1 MQALSGRDVY
11 KEFALVQLLQNIL
24 ILRHFLYLLLISDL
38 INKTKMPSIRIA
50 SNDNEIFTVDLKIAK
65 KSVTLKTLLEDL
77 GIGEDAKDD
86 EAVPLPNV
94 NATTLKKVIEWATYH
109 KNDPTYPEDDE
120 NKVQRMD
127 ISSWDADFLKVDQGT
142 LFELILAAN
151 YLDIKVCYLLA
162 H

>member
-1 MQALSGRDVY
+1 
-11 KEFALVQLLQNIL
+11 
-24 ILRHFLYLLLISDL
+24 
-38 INKTKMPSIRIA
+38 MPSIRIA

-142 LFELILAAN
+142 LF
-151 YLDIKVCYLLA
+151 
-162 H
+162 